1 MKKKNILLI
10 ILLIIFSICVV
21 RIEFQND
28 TFFSIAVGRQIMDTG
43 IDMQEHLTWHEGFTY
58 TYSHWLFDIINI
70 LLFNFAGFK
79 AIYSFVVLMTI
90 ITSITLFTV
99 LKKLNKNSYIIPF
112 IMTIVVIIL
121 GNQYFAA
128 RAQIMSYVLFILE
141 VYFIEKLL
149 DTNKKRYIVGLIII
163 PIIIANVHA
172 AMWMLY
178 LVFFL
183 PYFAEAFFKFIGT
196 KAKNE
201 RLIKRLTKRIENEK
215 DEQVKETLKERLNNV
230 KKELELYKESLKNKE
245 SKIFINEHKYIKTL
259 VVVFI
264 ITILL
269 DF

>member
-99 LKKLNKNSYIIPF
+99 LKKLNKNSYIIF
-112 IMTIVVIIL
+112 F
-121 GNQYFAA
+121 N
-128 RAQIMSYVLFILE
+128 LF
-141 VYFIEKLL
+141 
-149 DTNKKRYIVGLIII
+149 
-163 PIIIANVHA
+163 
-172 AMWMLY
+172 
-178 LVFFL
+178 
-183 PYFAEAFFKFIGT
+183 
-196 KAKNE
+196 
-201 RLIKRLTKRIENEK
+201 
-215 DEQVKETLKERLNNV
+215 
-230 KKELELYKESLKNKE
+230 
-245 SKIFINEHKYIKTL
+245 
-259 VVVFI
+259 
-264 ITILL
+264 
-269 DF
+269 